1 MEYLKTVSRTTEKKF
16 TNEVNEVNEVK
27 VNCKYVPITT
37 IHHHLNDNKLIE
49 I

>member
-1 MEYLKTVSRTTEKKF
+1 MEYLKTVSCTTEKKF
-16 TNEVNEVNEVK
+16 TNEVK
-27 VNCKYVPITT
+27 VNCKYVPTTT